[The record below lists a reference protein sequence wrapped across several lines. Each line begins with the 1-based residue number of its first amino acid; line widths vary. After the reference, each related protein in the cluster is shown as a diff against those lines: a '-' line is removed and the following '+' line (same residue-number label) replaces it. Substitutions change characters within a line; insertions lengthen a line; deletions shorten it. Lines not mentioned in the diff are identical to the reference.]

1 MFEQSPSKHWI
12 VQKSFVCQG
21 KWMSN
26 MIVRRKSGVLPSR
39 NPFTARMFL
48 SAKSYSIPWKIG
60 PRMCA
65 RWGRWVEIPMESL
78 CFIGISFTDFRH
90 WWHCGDQWRGHHL
103 GHTHSTAL
111 QAARIGSSRCHRHC
125 GTQHYIHIVLGRGLP
140 LERHSVPCSQ
150 PNIRWRSA
158 PNKEF
163 ILIVVKQLTS

>member
-12 VQKSFVCQG
+12 VQKSFVWQG

-26 MIVRRKSGVLPSR
+26 MIVRRKSGVLLSR

-65 RWGRWVEIPMESL
+65 RWGRWVGIPMESL

-125 GTQHYIHIVLGRGLP
+125 GTQHYIHIVPGRGLP

-150 PNIRWRSA
+150 PDIRWRSA
-158 PNKEF
+158 SAKSLSWLLSSN
-163 ILIVVKQLTS
+163 